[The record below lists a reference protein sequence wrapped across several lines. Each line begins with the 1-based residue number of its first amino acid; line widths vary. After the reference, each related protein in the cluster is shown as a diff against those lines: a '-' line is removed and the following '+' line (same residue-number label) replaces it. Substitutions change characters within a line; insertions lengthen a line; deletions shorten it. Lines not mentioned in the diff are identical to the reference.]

1 MAKKKEVKKAAAPQ
15 ATEEIVVV
23 KKPRVK
29 PIGKPVKNEVA
40 KAEAAPVAKAAPA
53 ARTKKVAAAPV
64 VNLYRAEVFIKKGEQ
79 FNEVFVG
86 AGSYD
91 EALSKVNATELVA
104 KKGAE
109 IQSLYKV
116 NNDANPNIIYL
127 P

>member
-1 MAKKKEVKKAAAPQ
+1 MAKKKEVKKEQP

-23 KKPRVK
+23 KKKPRVK
-29 PIGKPVKNEVA
+29 PIGKPVKP
-40 KAEAAPVAKAAPA
+40 EAAVKEAAPA
-53 ARTKKVAAAPV
+53 AKPAAAPRTKKVAAPV
-64 VNLYRAEVFIKKGEQ
+64 VNLYRAELFTKKGEQ

-91 EALSKVNATELVA
+91 EALAKVNASDFVS

-116 NNDANPNIIYL
+116 NNGANPNTIYI

>member
-40 KAEAAPVAKAAPA
+40 KAEAAPAAKPAAAP
-53 ARTKKVAAAPV
+53 RTKKVAAPV
-64 VNLYRAEVFIKKGEQ
+64 VNLYRAELFTKKGEQ

-91 EALSKVNATELVA
+91 EALAKVNASDFVS

-116 NNDANPNIIYL
+116 NNGANPNTIYL